1 MTELQRPTLW
11 DIFTSVVAAMFGV
24 QSQRKREFDFNRG
37 VFRDYAIVG
46 LVLMVVFMAAVMAV
60 VQLVMFFAVN

>member
-1 MTELQRPTLW
+1 MTELHRPILW

-24 QSQRKREFDFNRG
+24 QSQRKREFDFSHG

-46 LVLMVVFMAAVMAV
+46 GVLMVVFVAAVMAV